1 MAPDD
6 SSVAPNTG
14 SSAGGTSVTVTGAG
28 LSGATILRFGA
39 TPAAGLVVVSSTQI
53 TGISPPGTG
62 TVNVVVTGPTG
73 TSSQTV
79 PFTYV
84 NAPAPI
90 VSTLTPNSGPVA
102 GGTTTITGSGFT
114 GTTQVRFGS
123 LTSSFTVNSG
133 TQITAS
139 IPAAAGPGPVLVTV
153 TTTAGTSNPAPFCY
167 STSGA
172 PFVADVSPGQGPLA
186 GGNAVTITGTGFTAA
201 TQVRFGSLTSAFTV
215 NSDNQ
220 VSATVPAG
228 SGTVPVT
235 VTTPGG
241 TSTGNAPYSYLP
253 APAITSLHPS
263 EGTPSGGD
271 SVTITGTGFTYA
283 TDVRFGTSPG
293 LFSIVSDTQIVARA
307 PAGAGT
313 VIVTVTSPGGFS
325 SPGAPYVYL

>member
-1 MAPDD
+1 M
-6 SSVAPNTG
+6 
-14 SSAGGTSVTVTGAG
+14 
-28 LSGATILRFGA
+28 
-39 TPAAGLVVVSSTQI
+39 
-53 TGISPPGTG
+53 
-62 TVNVVVTGPTG
+62 NVVVTGPTG

-123 LTSSFTVNSG
+123 LTS
-133 TQITAS
+133 
-139 IPAAAGPGPVLVTV
+139 
-153 TTTAGTSNPAPFCY
+153 
-167 STSGA
+167 
-172 PFVADVSPGQGPLA
+172 
-186 GGNAVTITGTGFTAA
+186 
-201 TQVRFGSLTSAFTV
+201 AFTV

-220 VSATVPAG
+220 VSATAPAG

-263 EGTPSGGD
+263 EGMPSGGD
-271 SVTITGTGFTYA
+271 SVTITGTGFTHA